1 MSLQSVFSETRDSN
15 PLNLVEEIVA
25 TNQWPYDRSGEDE
38 LSLTVA
44 GTWCEYH
51 LCFTWR
57 DDYQALHLS
66 CAFEARVPSHRQQA
80 AYELLSLINQQM
92 WFGHFELW
100 DGQGLPLYRNTIM
113 VRDGREASAAECQDL
128 IEVAINE
135 CERFYPSFQFVSWA
149 GKTPAEAIAAAMFD
163 TEGEA

>member
-1 MSLQSVFSETRDSN
+1 MGLQSISTETGGVS
-15 PLNLVEEIVA
+15 PLDIVEDIVA
-25 TNQWPYDRSGEDE
+25 GNQWPYDRGGDAE
-38 LSLTVA
+38 LTLTVG

-57 DDYQALHLS
+57 DDYEALHLS
-66 CAFEARVPSHRQQA
+66 CAFEARVPPHRQQA

-92 WFGHFELW
+92 WLGHFELW
-100 DGQGLPLYRNTIM
+100 DGQGLPLYRNTILM
-113 VRDGREASAAECQDL
+113 RDGRGATRGECTDM

-149 GKTPAEAIAAAMFD
+149 GKTPEEAIAAAMFE